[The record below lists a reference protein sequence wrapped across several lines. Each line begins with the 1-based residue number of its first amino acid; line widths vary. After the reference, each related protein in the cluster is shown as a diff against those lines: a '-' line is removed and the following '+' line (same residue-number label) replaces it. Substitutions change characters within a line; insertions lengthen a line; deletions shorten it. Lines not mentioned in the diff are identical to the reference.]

1 MIFFY
6 PGHLYHLLNID
17 KDIETNENLDQYKKD
32 FNFID
37 FSNGEKI
44 INKSKIYLYNNIGG
58 YNLYNVINNSYRV
71 VAFHGMMT
79 NLATINNNKVLDLFL
94 CEINT
99 SEDYQR
105 YRNAFYEF
113 KPNYKEYDFIVP
125 SKNFEKTLK
134 KMRFSLKK

>member
-1 MIFFY
+1 M
-6 PGHLYHLLNID
+6 
-17 KDIETNENLDQYKKD
+17 
-32 FNFID
+32 
-37 FSNGEKI
+37 
-44 INKSKIYLYNNIGG
+44 
-58 YNLYNVINNSYRV
+58 
-71 VAFHGMMT
+71 GMMT
-79 NLATINNNKVLDLFL
+79 NLASINNNKVLDLFL

-99 SEDYQR
+99 IEDYQK